1 MQQKR
6 NKARLQQRRKLFWM
20 RQQRKRRRRRQQM
33 FVRGTAVV
41 LFVLAFCISIR
52 FLHTARS
59 RQTVEGATQEPVTT
73 ETNAIAGSGKHN
85 TADASLM
92 DQKNKSTT
100 TSIKNMKADQGE
112 TKNTADT
119 STDRLENTSTDT
131 ASEFSDAVFIGD
143 SRTEG
148 FVLQTGIQTTAYVH
162 KGLTVA
168 SAYTAKVIR
177 QDGEDLSV
185 MEALARTRYN
195 RVYLMFGINETG
207 WISND
212 IFISDYKQIIDDIKA
227 QNPSAQIY
235 IQSVLPVSEA
245 VSDSGGY
252 VRNDKIAEYN
262 KRLEQLATD
271 EGVTFV
277 NVAEA
282 VSTDGVLPDDAAT
295 DGIHLDKEYCEKWL
309 SYLEAHTLDK

>member
-1 MQQKR
+1 MRQKR
-6 NKARLQQRRKLFWM
+6 NKVRLQQKRKLFWM
-20 RQQRKRRRRRQQM
+20 QQQRKRRRRRQQM
-33 FVRGTAVV
+33 FVRGMAAV
-41 LFVLAFCISIR
+41 LFMLAFCISIR
-52 FLHTARS
+52 FLHMARS
-59 RQTVEGATQEPVTT
+59 RQTVEGATQEPVT
-73 ETNAIAGSGKHN
+73 EASAIAGSEKYN

-92 DQKNKSTT
+92 DQNNKNTT
-100 TSIKNMKADQGE
+100 RSIKNMKADQGE
-112 TKNTADT
+112 TKNIADT
-119 STDRLENTSTDT
+119 SLDRSEHTLTDT

-177 QDGEDLSV
+177 QDGEDRSV
-185 MEALARTRYN
+185 MEALARTQYN

-252 VRNDKIAEYN
+252 VRNDKITEYN
-262 KRLEQLATD
+262 KRLEQLAAD

-282 VSTDGVLPDDAAT
+282 VSADGVLPDDAAT

-309 SYLEAHTLDK
+309 SYLEKHTLDK

>member
-1 MQQKR
+1 MTTE
-6 NKARLQQRRKLFWM
+6 
-20 RQQRKRRRRRQQM
+20 
-33 FVRGTAVV
+33 V
-41 LFVLAFCISIR
+41 S
-52 FLHTARS
+52 
-59 RQTVEGATQEPVTT
+59 TT
-73 ETNAIAGSGKHN
+73 ET
-85 TADASLM
+85 
-92 DQKNKSTT
+92 STT
-100 TSIKNMKADQGE
+100 ESSGTGNVKETLLTGRGDDTTTGSVKNMDLKSDD
-112 TKNTADT
+112 KSND
-119 STDRLENTSTDT
+119 
-131 ASEFSDAVFIGD
+131 FSDAVFVGD

-168 SAYTAKVIR
+168 SAYTAKVIH
-177 QDGEDLSV
+177 QDDEERSV

-227 QNPSAQIY
+227 QNPSAKIF
-235 IQSVLPVSEA
+235 IQSVLPVSKA

-262 KRLEQLATD
+262 KRLEQLAAD
-271 EGVTFV
+271 EGATFV
-277 NVAEA
+277 NVQEA

-295 DGIHLDKEYCEKWL
+295 DGIHLNKKYCEKWL
-309 SYLEAHTLDK
+309 TYLEEHTLDK

>member
-6 NKARLQQRRKLFWM
+6 NKDRLQQRRKLFWM
-20 RQQRKRRRRRQQM
+20 QQQRKRRRRRQQM

-52 FLHTARS
+52 FLHMARS

-73 ETNAIAGSGKHN
+73 ETNTIAGSEKHN
-85 TADASLM
+85 TADASFM
-92 DQKNKSTT
+92 DQKNK
-100 TSIKNMKADQGE
+100 N
-112 TKNTADT
+112 
-119 STDRLENTSTDT
+119 T

-227 QNPSAQIY
+227 QNPSAKIY

-262 KRLEQLATD
+262 KRLEQLAAD
-271 EGVTFV
+271 EEVTFV

>member
-1 MQQKR
+1 
-6 NKARLQQRRKLFWM
+6 
-20 RQQRKRRRRRQQM
+20 
-33 FVRGTAVV
+33 
-41 LFVLAFCISIR
+41 
-52 FLHTARS
+52 
-59 RQTVEGATQEPVTT
+59 
-73 ETNAIAGSGKHN
+73 
-85 TADASLM
+85 M
-92 DQKNKSTT
+92 DQKNKNTT
-100 TSIKNMKADQGE
+100 GD
-112 TKNTADT
+112 
-119 STDRLENTSTDT
+119 
-131 ASEFSDAVFIGD
+131 FSDAVFIGD

-235 IQSVLPVSEA
+235 IQSVFPVSEA

-262 KRLEQLATD
+262 KRLEQLAAD

-282 VSTDGVLPDDAAT
+282 VSTGGVLPDDAAT

-309 SYLEAHTLDK
+309 SYLEAHTMDK

>member
-20 RQQRKRRRRRQQM
+20 QQQRKRRRRRQQM
-33 FVRGTAVV
+33 FVRGTAAV
-41 LFVLAFCISIR
+41 LFMLAFCISIR
-52 FLHTARS
+52 FLHMARS

-73 ETNAIAGSGKHN
+73 EANAIAGLEKHN

-92 DQKNKSTT
+92 DQEN
-100 TSIKNMKADQGE
+100 
-112 TKNTADT
+112 KNTTGD
-119 STDRLENTSTDT
+119 
-131 ASEFSDAVFIGD
+131 FSDAVFIGD

-212 IFISDYKQIIDDIKA
+212 IFISDYKQIIDDIKV
-227 QNPSAQIY
+227 QNPSAKIY
-235 IQSVLPVSEA
+235 IQSVLPVSKA

-262 KRLEQLATD
+262 KRLEQLAAD

>member
-1 MQQKR
+1 M
-6 NKARLQQRRKLFWM
+6 
-20 RQQRKRRRRRQQM
+20 
-33 FVRGTAVV
+33 RGTAAAML
-41 LFVLAFCISIR
+41 LFAFCISIR
-52 FLHTARS
+52 FIHMAKDRPI
-59 RQTVEGATQEPVTT
+59 VEGSTQEPVTT
-73 ETNAIAGSGKHN
+73 EV
-85 TADASLM
+85 
-92 DQKNKSTT
+92 STT
-100 TSIKNMKADQGE
+100 ETSTTESSGTGNVKETLLTGQDDDTTTGSVKNMDLKSDD
-112 TKNTADT
+112 KSN
-119 STDRLENTSTDT
+119 
-131 ASEFSDAVFIGD
+131 EFSDAVFVGD

-168 SAYTAKVIR
+168 SAYTAKVIH
-177 QDGEDLSV
+177 QDDEDRSV

-227 QNPSAQIY
+227 QNPSAKIF
-235 IQSVLPVSEA
+235 IQSVLPVSKA

-262 KRLEQLATD
+262 KRLEQLAAD
-271 EGVTFV
+271 EGATFV
-277 NVAEA
+277 NVQEA

-295 DGIHLDKEYCEKWL
+295 DGIHLNKKYCEKWL
-309 SYLEAHTLDK
+309 TYLEEHTLDK

>member
-1 MQQKR
+1 MRQNRNRVRLQKRRKMFLMQQK
-6 NKARLQQRRKLFWM
+6 
-20 RQQRKRRRRRQQM
+20 RKRRRRRQQIFM
-33 FVRGTAVV
+33 RGTAAAML
-41 LFVLAFCISIR
+41 LFAFCISIR
-52 FLHTARS
+52 FIHMAKDRPI
-59 RQTVEGATQEPVTT
+59 VEGSTQEPVTT
-73 ETNAIAGSGKHN
+73 EV
-85 TADASLM
+85 
-92 DQKNKSTT
+92 STT
-100 TSIKNMKADQGE
+100 ETSMTESSGTGNVKETLLTGRGDDTTTGSVKNMDLKSDD
-112 TKNTADT
+112 KSND
-119 STDRLENTSTDT
+119 
-131 ASEFSDAVFIGD
+131 FSDAVFVGD

-168 SAYTAKVIR
+168 SAYTAKVIH
-177 QDGEDLSV
+177 QDDEDRSV

-227 QNPSAQIY
+227 QNPSAKIF
-235 IQSVLPVSEA
+235 IQSVLPVSKA

-262 KRLEQLATD
+262 KRLEQLAAD
-271 EGVTFV
+271 EGATFV
-277 NVAEA
+277 NVQEA

-295 DGIHLDKEYCEKWL
+295 DGIHLNKKYCEKWL
-309 SYLEAHTLDK
+309 TYLEEHTLDK